1 MNLLKNTKIN
11 IFLEQL
17 DNKINSDFI
26 IRKTIHIYF
35 NPKKIYWENISQ
47 SKNIVKVYNE
57 SKNRRM
63 APNITSILRSIETQ
77 NTNTFG

>member
-26 IRKTIHIYF
+26 IRKSKKDLLGKYF
-35 NPKKIYWENISQ
+35 
-47 SKNIVKVYNE
+47 SKQKYCKGLQRIQK
-57 SKNRRM
+57 
-63 APNITSILRSIETQ
+63 
-77 NTNTFG
+77 